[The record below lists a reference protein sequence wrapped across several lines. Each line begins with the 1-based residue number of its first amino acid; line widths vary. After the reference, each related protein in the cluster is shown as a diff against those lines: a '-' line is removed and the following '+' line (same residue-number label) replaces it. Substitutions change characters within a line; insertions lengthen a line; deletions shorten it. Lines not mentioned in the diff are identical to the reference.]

1 MDEAIEKKI
10 VEFFQQYKFQTFK
23 KGEILIRADDDPAG
37 IFYIQKGTIR
47 QYVISKKGDE
57 LVVNI
62 FKPPSFFP
70 MSWAVNQTPNLYYF
84 EAMTDVEAYRV
95 PKDDAIRF
103 LRENPDVL
111 YDLLKRVYKGTDGLL
126 TRMTYLMAGSAYGR
140 LITELILHAGRF
152 GVKRGSAVVL
162 QLSEMEIAAQS
173 GMTRETVSREIKLL
187 KEKRIVVFEK
197 GHLVIQSMEM
207 LEEELLGGV

>member
-1 MDEAIEKKI
+1 
-10 VEFFQQYKFQTFK
+10 
-23 KGEILIRADDDPAG
+23 
-37 IFYIQKGTIR
+37 
-47 QYVISKKGDE
+47 
-57 LVVNI
+57 
-62 FKPPSFFP
+62 

-95 PKDDAIRF
+95 PKEEAIQF
-103 LRENPDVL
+103 IRENPDVL

-152 GVKRGSAVVL
+152 GMKRGSGVAL

-187 KEKRIVVFEK
+187 KEKGIVSFEK